1 MAEGANV
8 GTKYLL
14 SLNSLT
20 GRERLGVVKEPPY
33 SLKVL
38 SDSRKPNEPQAQ

>member
-14 SLNSLT
+14 TLNRLT
-20 GRERLGVVKEPPY
+20 GREKLGVVKESPY
-33 SLKVL
+33 SLKKG
-38 SDSRKPNEPQAQ
+38 RNEFIKYVKC